1 MLVEAAK
8 IKARVSEIYSHNNFM
23 QECGIYIV
31 DMSCGS
37 ATVAVKVDPHKHA
50 NLNGMAHGGLVAT
63 LADNATGIAGAT
75 IGKRVVTSTLA
86 TDFIKGAPVGATI
99 SATSHITYADDRLVT
114 IDIQVRD
121 VDNDT
126 LVAKATAAM
135 IVVDIF
141 PEIPSKW

>member
-1 MLVEAAK
+1 MVEAEK
-8 IKARVSEIYSHNNFM
+8 IKEKVSEIYSHNNFM

-37 ATVAVKVDPHKHA
+37 ATVAVKVDPERHA

-75 IGKRVVTSTLA
+75 IGKRVVTSTIA
-86 TDFIKGAPVGATI
+86 TDFIKGAPVGTTI
-99 SATSHITYADDRLVT
+99 SATSRITHADDRLVT
-114 IDIQVRD
+114 INIEVRD
-121 VDNDT
+121 LDNDI

-135 IVVDIF
+135 IVVDTFAGI
-141 PEIPSKW
+141 PEKW

>member
-1 MLVEAAK
+1 MIDSTR
-8 IKARVSEIYSHNNFM
+8 IKAKVSEIYSHNNFM
-23 QECGIYIV
+23 KECGIYIV

-37 ATVAVKVDPHKHA
+37 ATVAVKVDPVRHA

-86 TDFIKGAPVGATI
+86 TDFIKGAPVGTTI
-99 SATSHITYADDRLVT
+99 SATSQITYADDRLVS
-114 IDIQVRD
+114 IKIEVRD
-121 VDNDT
+121 LDNDT

-135 IVVDIF
+135 IVVDTF
-141 PEIPSKW
+141 PEIPEKW

>member
-1 MLVEAAK
+1 MIEAEK
-8 IKARVSEIYSHNNFM
+8 IKAMVSEIYSYNNFM

-37 ATVAVKVDPHKHA
+37 ATVAVKVDPA
-50 NLNGMAHGGLVAT
+50 NLNGNAHGGLVAT

-86 TDFIKGAPVGATI
+86 TDFIKGAPVGTTI
-99 SATSHITYADDRLVT
+99 SATSHITHADDKLVT
-114 IDIQVRD
+114 INIEVRD
-121 VDNDT
+121 LDNDT

-135 IVVDIF
+135 IVIDTF
-141 PEIPSKW
+141 PGIPEKW

>member
-1 MLVEAAK
+1 MVEAEK
-8 IKARVSEIYSHNNFM
+8 IKAKVSEIYSHNNFM

-37 ATVAVKVDPHKHA
+37 ATVAVKVDPKRHA

-75 IGKRVVTSTLA
+75 IGKRVVTSTIA
-86 TDFIKGAPVGATI
+86 TDFIKGAPVGTTI
-99 SATSHITYADDRLVT
+99 SATIN
-114 IDIQVRD
+114 IEVRD
-121 VDNDT
+121 LDNDT

-135 IVVDIF
+135 IVVDTFAGI
-141 PEIPSKW
+141 PEKW

>member
-1 MLVEAAK
+1 MVEAEK
-8 IKARVSEIYSHNNFM
+8 IKAKVSEIYSHNNFM

-37 ATVAVKVDPHKHA
+37 ATVAVKVDPERHA

-75 IGKRVVTSTLA
+75 IGKRVVTSTIA
-86 TDFIKGAPVGATI
+86 TDFIKGAPVGTTI
-99 SATSHITYADDRLVT
+99 THADDRLVT
-114 IDIQVRD
+114 INIEVRD
-121 VDNDT
+121 LDNDT

-135 IVVDIF
+135 IVVDTFAGI
-141 PEIPSKW
+141 PEKW